1 LAAIPAPAHEHSMPA
16 NDRARATLPRPPR
29 VEVVAIT
36 ADDALLEQIGQA
48 LDGESIIRH
57 AENPA
62 EARGIVSPQHPCVLL
77 LDARGYDD
85 LARVVED
92 LQSAEGSRVVV
103 IFAPAEARD
112 DVARAVRGSAAFAVL
127 TIPVVQPQAAAVLEG
142 AREESLARH
151 ALLAAPTA
159 PPVDAVPVADAA
171 PMPVADAAP
180 MPVADTDERT
190 AVQHERPRRAAPA
203 TRRAVAGN
211 RTKVIVAALALL
223 CLVAIAGFWFYE
235 PATVTDDRSDP
246 QPVPVEPSANPAAA
260 VELETVQAGSVD
272 ELLDSARAAMRAR
285 RYTDPENQNALAFYR
300 SVLAQDPGNGEARE
314 GLERIAVVLHERVRS
329 ALAERR
335 YDEASRTL
343 AQLRSIRP
351 DDPATV
357 QYETT
362 IVEARI
368 SKALDN
374 VDVERARE
382 LLQQA
387 AKSGVLPPDGVA
399 RWQSELDRQQTDAR
413 AAQLAA
419 LVSQR
424 VRQGRLVDPANDSA
438 KHYLNQLRR
447 LPGTAHHQRADLATT
462 ELQQAYLGKLRDAL
476 TKSQRAEVDRW
487 KAEARAL
494 GVTAMEIS
502 AVHRDVNAR
511 AIVAESRQESSRIA
525 QLLQDRIAGNKLLEP
540 AGDSAVFHLGALR
553 TMDPS
558 SSAVATGERA
568 LSAKLVE
575 QGRLALTEQ
584 RLDVARA
591 HAAAARQLGTNL
603 ETVAALERDIAAA
616 GPQSGQPGSQP
627 TPRLARTRYVAP
639 EYPAGAL
646 KKGVRGDVRVRITV
660 DADGRVS
667 DAVVVQSN
675 PPEIFDAVAVAAA
688 RKWRF
693 KAIGAKDSG
702 VEATATVDIAFR
714 PEDVKQ

>member
-1 LAAIPAPAHEHSMPA
+1 MAAIPAPAHEHSMHA
-16 NDRARATLPRPPR
+16 NDRGRAKLPRPPR

-36 ADDALLEQIGQA
+36 GDDALLEQIGQA

-57 AENPA
+57 AETPA

-92 LQSAEGSRVVV
+92 LQSAEGTRVVV
-103 IFAPAEARD
+103 IFAPAEASD

-127 TIPVVQPQAAAVLEG
+127 TIPVVQPQAAAVLGG

-151 ALLAAPTA
+151 ALLATPPPPSVDPVPAP
-159 PPVDAVPVADAA
+159 DAA
-171 PMPVADAAP
+171 PMPV
-180 MPVADTDERT
+180 VETDEQT

-203 TRRAVAGN
+203 TRRAVVAGI
-211 RTKVIVAALALL
+211 RTKVIAAALALS
-223 CLVAIAGFWFYE
+223 CVVAIAGFWLFE
-235 PATVTDDRSDP
+235 SLTVTDDRSAP
-246 QPVPVEPSANPAAA
+246 QPVPLDASANPPAE
-260 VELETVQAGSVD
+260 VELETLQAGSVD

-285 RYTDPENQNALAFYR
+285 RYTDPEGQNALTFYR

-314 GLERIAVVLHERVRS
+314 GLSRIAAVLHERVRS
-329 ALAERR
+329 ALADRR

-362 IVEARI
+362 ILEARI

-374 VDVERARE
+374 VDLERARE

-387 AKSGVLPPDGVA
+387 AKTGALPPDGIA
-399 RWQSELDRQQTDAR
+399 RWQTELDRQQSDAR
-413 AAQLAA
+413 AGQLAT

-424 VRQGRLVDPANDSA
+424 IRQGRLVDPANDSA
-438 KHYLNQLRR
+438 KHYLGLLRR
-447 LPGTAHHQRADLATT
+447 LPGATHHQRADLATT
-462 ELQQAYLGKLRDAL
+462 ELQQAYLGKLRDAIA
-476 TKSQRAEVDRW
+476 KAQRTEADRW

-494 GVTAMEIS
+494 GVTATEIS
-502 AVHRDVNAR
+502 AVHRDVSAR
-511 AIVAESRQESSRIA
+511 AIVADSRQEAARIA
-525 QLLQDRIAGNKLLEP
+525 QLVQNRIADNKLLEP

-568 LSAKLVE
+568 LSAKLLE
-575 QGRLALTEQ
+575 QGRKALEEK

-591 HAAAARQLGTNL
+591 HAAAARQLATNL

-616 GPQSGQPGSQP
+616 GTTAGQPGTQP
-627 TPRLARTRYVAP
+627 TPRLSRTRYVAP

-660 DADGRVS
+660 DAEGRVA
-667 DAVVVQSN
+667 DAVVVQSD

-714 PEDVKQ
+714 PEDMKK